1 MKQNKIISLNKAK
14 ELSSAYKRNKTKVFL
29 AHGVFDVLHLGHIK
43 HFEEIKKNIGKLFVS
58 ITDDKHVKRGPGR
71 PYFNSLQRAKMLSAI
86 SYVDYVII
94 DNQPSASEVLAA
106 IKPNIYFKGKDYV
119 DTDDFTKKLKEE
131 IRITKKFNGI
141 VKFTTSQKFSSSN
154 ILNTQFEFLNSKT
167 KNFLQKFSRKNNF
180 NIICKNIQK
189 LNNLKILVI
198 GEGIIDEY
206 QYVRS
211 LNKTPKE
218 NLISYLVQE
227 NKKFLGGIFAVGNNI
242 SSFSKNVSLLT
253 ICSSDKFFLNL
264 LKKNL
269 NNINNKFIIKSKYH
283 KDIKKVRFIENSYVT
298 KKIFEYYEMSEN
310 NIAASDE
317 KKIINFLNSNIKKFD
332 IVVLNDFGHNF
343 FTKKI
348 METIQSKSKYLALN
362 VQTNSQNTPFN
373 LISKYKRADFV
384 CIDKPEAMLAAGKR
398 DVSLEEIRKILLKKI
413 KFKKICITDG
423 KNGAWYFKK
432 NKFYNIPIF
441 NTDVVDTLGTGDAF
455 FSIAS
460 IYSFLEDD
468 NEVVTFLGN
477 VAGAMKVSI
486 VGHSKKIEFVDYLKF
501 VESLL
506 K

>member
-1 MKQNKIISLNKAK
+1 MEQNKIISLNKGK
-14 ELSSAYKRNKTKVFL
+14 ELSSAYKSAKTKVFL

-94 DNQPSASEVLAA
+94 DNQPSASEVLGA

-119 DTDDFTKKLKEE
+119 DTDDFTKNLKEE

-154 ILNTQFEFLNSKT
+154 ILNTQFEFLNSET

-180 NIICKNIQK
+180 NKIYKNIQN

-206 QYVRS
+206 QYARS

-253 ICSSDKFFLNL
+253 ICSSDKFFFNL
-264 LKKNL
+264 LKENL

-298 KKIFEYYEMSEN
+298 KKIFEYYEMNEN

-348 METIQSKSKYLALN
+348 MEIIQSKSNYLALN

-432 NKFYNIPIF
+432 EMTTEGIDKSLAVNYLSHFY
-441 NTDVVDTLGTGDAF
+441 D
-455 FSIAS
+455 
-460 IYSFLEDD
+460 
-468 NEVVTFLGN
+468 
-477 VAGAMKVSI
+477 
-486 VGHSKKIEFVDYLKF
+486 
-501 VESLL
+501 
-506 K
+506 